1 MGNVIFAGI
10 MALNSA
16 SFDLV
21 GVINDRVI
29 SGSTDGFLNDIRFSQ
44 TQPLHLPPV
53 KVSQSPIRQIVC
65 IYEAALIACL
75 IDAQVVLFDL
85 HSLVQQ
91 GVLPRSNGALAIS
104 LISYLHMDELGIPV
118 VISRLV
124 VVFKRKISVYSWH
137 DSELIANTID
147 LASNQCIKTLEWIN
161 STKLCFCSVST
172 CAFADISAGRIF
184 KYISIKDFIS
194 LKPLTFKTGA
204 NYVGHYKKTSKF
216 IITQVYD
223 NELLLTYNI
232 KSLFMDSNGQ
242 LLERSPIIWSL
253 EPTHIV
259 YFHPYFIVVF
269 NQHIEI
275 RNIESYLIIQTF
287 DIANVDDLIS
297 QNKLD
302 DALMLFNRVNSV
314 LFQNKTSKIRYIK
327 MMKAYQLF
335 NEGKYKNS
343 MILYS
348 ESSSS
353 PIVVMSMFPI
363 EIFDCQQYL
372 NDSSISKYINSS
384 RMFLEKMS
392 KKSGQTPK
400 DFNHPEFN
408 LKVATRALASCY
420 LNDVRRK
427 LSFLI
432 SSISQSQE
440 PSQDILD
447 QTLLPKYYFTLPDSN
462 DALTL
467 EEMEKLLEIVDT
479 ALFRS
484 YILVS
489 PDLVGSL
496 VRLQNKIQLKVAK
509 DLLEKNKRYKD
520 LIDYFFRKS
529 LHRDAL
535 DLLKKLGQGIISDS
549 IYQEQFKGISE
560 TIKYIKKLSNDYIE
574 EIFSFI
580 KWPLQVDSDSAMEV
594 FLNNDQQMCLSKK
607 KVYNFLLS
615 LDENLAI
622 QYLEYLIHNLN
633 DLTSEFHDFLIMHY
647 FKNIEEQESD
657 YILEKLLKFLIDSKA
672 YNSAYILEHLP
683 KNNKLLEHK
692 AIILSN
698 LGQHKYALKIY
709 LFEIK
714 DFRKATEYCTK
725 VYSMNNTES
734 SYEIFLILLNLLLKP
749 PDGHEIQLSNA
760 LDFLSLYRSY
770 IKIETV
776 ASCLPLNIKISDI
789 KLYLETSIQNKTTDI
804 INGKII
810 SSLHIANLTK
820 YQNKLIDACNK
831 KYTITSEKTCGNCH
845 KRLGQS
851 VLAIFPNDSIVHYGC
866 QRAFLKTQMF
876 LLDIFY
882 LFFHST
888 RKSFFENSSFGLDIL
903 YSNVLICLSLDEY
916 IALTVYG

>member
-1 MGNVIFAGI
+1 
-10 MALNSA
+10 MALNSV
-16 SFDLV
+16 SFDLS
-21 GVINDRVI
+21 GVISIVAHDDRVI
-29 SGSTDGFLNDIRFSQ
+29 SGSSNGFLNDIRFAQ

-53 KVSQSPIRQIVC
+53 QVSQSPIRQIVC

-75 IDAQVVLFDL
+75 IDAQVILFDL
-85 HSLVQQ
+85 HSLAQQ

-104 LISYLHMDELGIPV
+104 LISYLHMDELGIPII
-118 VISRLV
+118 ISRLV

-147 LASNQCIKTLEWIN
+147 LALNQRIKTLEWIN
-161 STKLCFCSVST
+161 STKLCLCFIST
-172 CAFADISAGRIF
+172 CAFADISTGRIF
-184 KYISIKDFIS
+184 KSISIKDFIS
-194 LKPLTFKTGA
+194 LRPLRVLKTSA
-204 NYVGHYKKTSKF
+204 NYIGYYKKTSKF
-216 IITQVYD
+216 IITRVSND
-223 NELLLTYNI
+223 ELLLTYNI

-287 DIANVDDLIS
+287 DIGNITCIFSGKYLFISTQSQIWKLSNIPFDNQVDDLIS
-297 QNKLD
+297 QNRLD

-314 LFQNKTSKIRYIK
+314 LFQNKTTKIRYIK

-353 PIVVMSMFPI
+353 PIVVISMFPI
-363 EIFDCQQYL
+363 EIFDCEQYL
-372 NDSSISKYINSS
+372 NDSSISKYINAS
-384 RMFLEKMS
+384 RIFLEKMC
-392 KKSGQTPK
+392 KKNGQISK

-408 LKVATRALASCY
+408 IKAATRALVSYY

-432 SSISQSQE
+432 SSMSQFQE
-440 PSQDILD
+440 SFQDILNG
-447 QTLLPKYYFTLPDSN
+447 TLLPEYYFTLPDSN
-462 DALTL
+462 NALTL

-479 ALFRS
+479 TLFRA
-484 YILVS
+484 YIFVS
-489 PDLVGSL
+489 PDLVGPL

-509 DLLEKNKRYKD
+509 DLLEKNRRYKD

-560 TIKYIKKLSNDYIE
+560 IIKYLKKLDNDYIE

-580 KWPLQVDSDSAMEV
+580 KWPLEVDSDFAMEV
-594 FLNNDQQMCLSKK
+594 FLNDNQQLCLSKK

-615 LDENLAI
+615 LNENLAI
-622 QYLEYLIHNLN
+622 RYLEYLINNLN

-647 FKNIEEQESD
+647 FKNIEEHQESD
-657 YILEKLLKFLIDSKA
+657 NILEKLLKLLIDSKA

-698 LGQHKYALKIY
+698 LGRHKYALKIY

-714 DFRKATEYCTK
+714 DFKKATDYCIK

-734 SYEIFLILLNLLLKP
+734 SDEIFLILLNLLLKP

-760 LDFLSLYRSY
+760 LDLLSLYRSY

-810 SSLHIANLTK
+810 SSLHIANLMK

-866 QRAFLKTQMF
+866 QRAFLKAQNMPYTA
-876 LLDIFY
+876 
-882 LFFHST
+882 
-888 RKSFFENSSFGLDIL
+888 K
-903 YSNVLICLSLDEY
+903 
-916 IALTVYG
+916 